1 MKILIPM
8 AGKGTRLRPHTL
20 HKPKPLLKVA
30 GKTILGHILD
40 RIKGLDF
47 DEVIFI
53 TNKDNASIR
62 SYVEKNYDFKASFII
77 QEVADGSGGAV
88 FLAKDLID
96 EDVLIMFCDTIFDTD
111 MSIIKKMHHDK
122 DTDGFIWVKEVEDYQ
137 RFGVVLTDEKGYM
150 KKIVE
155 KPKDPISKLANVGL
169 YYIKNSKLMF
179 EGLEHLY
186 QKKISINKEYYLTDA
201 FQYMID
207 HGENIK
213 TVHLEGWYDCGKV
226 ETLLE
231 TNKILLDKGHHV
243 DSKTKNSVIIKPVF
257 IDKDVMI
264 ENSIIGPNVSL
275 ASGSKV
281 SNSIIQDSIIDNCA
295 VLDSIKIKDSIIG
308 ENAVVN
314 GTFKKIN
321 LGDYSELHLN

>member
-1 MKILIPM
+1 
-8 AGKGTRLRPHTL
+8 
-20 HKPKPLLKVA
+20 
-30 GKTILGHILD
+30 
-40 RIKGLDF
+40 
-47 DEVIFI
+47 
-53 TNKDNASIR
+53 
-62 SYVEKNYDFKASFII
+62 
-77 QEVADGSGGAV
+77 
-88 FLAKDLID
+88 
-96 EDVLIMFCDTIFDTD
+96 
-111 MSIIKKMHHDK
+111 
-122 DTDGFIWVKEVEDYQ
+122 
-137 RFGVVLTDEKGYM
+137 
-150 KKIVE
+150 
-155 KPKDPISKLANVGL
+155 
-169 YYIKNSKLMF
+169 
-179 EGLEHLY
+179 
-186 QKKISINKEYYLTDA
+186 
-201 FQYMID
+201 MID